1 MKNLFAVKD
10 ELEGF
15 GSPIVASNKA
25 KAMLIFGDEI
35 QHPDSMLNKHPENYS
50 LYALGQYNEET
61 GEIISKVEY
70 LDKAVNYVQKK
81 S

>member
-15 GSPIVASNKA
+15 GSPIIASNKA
-25 KAMLIFGDEI
+25 KAMLIFNDEI

-70 LDKAVNYVQKK
+70 LDKASNYVKK
-81 S
+81 D

>member
-10 ELEGF
+10 EIEGF

-70 LDKAVNYVQKK
+70 LDKAINYKK
-81 S
+81 

>member
-10 ELEGF
+10 EIEGF
-15 GSPIVASNKA
+15 GNPIIASNKM

-50 LYALGQYNEET
+50 LYALGTYDEET
-61 GEIISKVEY
+61 GEIISKIEY
-70 LDKAVNYVQKK
+70 LDKATNYIKK
-81 S
+81 D